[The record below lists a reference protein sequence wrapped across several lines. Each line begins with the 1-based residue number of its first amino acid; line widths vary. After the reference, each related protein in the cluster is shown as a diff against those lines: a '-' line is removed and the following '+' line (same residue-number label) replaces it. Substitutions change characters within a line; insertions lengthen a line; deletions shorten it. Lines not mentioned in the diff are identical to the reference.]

1 MIRGVE
7 HDSFEDRMKGLEM
20 FSLGNR
26 RLWEDITAGFQHVKW
41 AYEKETLLGH
51 VVAVERTIVLN

>member
-7 HDSFEDRMKGLEM
+7 HNSFENRLKGLEM

-41 AYEKETLLGH
+41 AYEKETFYLGM
-51 VVAVERTIVLN
+51 